1 MIALHHFYKTLEFE
15 KQYNRLFDLTGYISR
30 LCRNLPEH
38 LAPPSFVSTGCH
50 IKLTQSRSHGNGR
63 TSGGFLISSNSSVF
77 ANPTSKFE
85 LTYWSYFSK
94 DMYYDPS
101 SLSPRH
107 VFQPSFH
114 AEVNHLQRL
123 LQSHLSQRQGG
134 KEYRLVQVVHGY
146 TRFLP
151 TTGREFIL
159 RVKLVHKD
167 NADVVKFHTVRL
179 LRRFSADITVTELPS
194 ESRTINVLL
203 PLARVDDRLAGF
215 LRNYIDHGLRKGV
228 YLSLIIVVFS
238 EKDAN
243 EVEMVVKDITKGLP
257 KALVT
262 IAIAEGDF
270 SFPRAVEI
278 GMSVIKNRYDLVFV
292 AEVNM
297 RMTHEFWLRCRENTH
312 LRKQVYFPIP
322 FWIYESDQK
331 RKLVNETSNYPIEHW
346 TGQWVAHTFKA
357 VCIRKL
363 DYATVGGFKDAL
375 YSEDLFQRLIRSK
388 VQVFQAPDP
397 GLYQFWSSRTC
408 DSLHT
413 KFRRD
418 VCLSLQQ
425 RLSLFP
431 QTELT
436 EYLTEQ
442 AKLKATSFW
451 FHSNG
456 DG

>member
-1 MIALHHFYKTLEFE
+1 MKALHHFYKTLESE
-15 KQYNRLFDLTGYISR
+15 KQYDKLYDLTSYISQ

-38 LAPPSFVSTGCH
+38 LTPPSFVSTGCH
-50 IKLTQSRSHGNGR
+50 IKLSQSRSHGDGS
-63 TSGGFLISSNSSVF
+63 TPGGFLVSTNSSVF

-85 LTYWSYFSK
+85 LTHWSYFSK
-94 DMYYDPS
+94 DMFYDPS

-107 VFQPSFH
+107 VFQPSFR
-114 AEVNHLQRL
+114 AEMSHLQRL
-123 LQSHLSQRQGG
+123 LQSYLSRRKGG
-134 KEYRLVQVVHGY
+134 KDYRLVQVVHGY

-159 RVKLVHKD
+159 QVKLAHKD
-167 NADVVKFHTVRL
+167 NAGVVKFHTVRL
-179 LRRFSADITVTELPS
+179 LRRLSADIAVTELPT
-194 ESRTINVLL
+194 ESRTVNVLL
-203 PLARVDDRLAGF
+203 PLSVVDERLAGF
-215 LRNYIDHGLRKGV
+215 LRNYIDQGLKKGV

-243 EVEMVVKDITKGLP
+243 DVETVVKEVTKGLP

-262 IAIAEGDF
+262 IAIAEGEF

-278 GMSVIKNRYDLVFV
+278 GMSVLKNRYDLVFL

-312 LRKQVYFPIP
+312 LKKQVYFPIP

-357 VCIRKL
+357 MCIRKL
-363 DYATVGGFKDAL
+363 DYTTVGGFKNAL

-388 VQVFQAPDP
+388 LQVFQAPDP

-408 DSLHT
+408 DSLHS
-413 KFRRD
+413 KFRRE

-425 RLSLFP
+425 RPSLFP
-431 QTELT
+431 QAELT

-442 AKLKATSFW
+442 AKSKATSLW
-451 FHSNG
+451 RHGNG